1 MQENKYNDLMQKIEL
16 EELTQTNID
25 VESYIQLLAIYLYQD
40 KIADAKYLWRRIPQ
54 VLKEDNNELERLNL
68 VMCTL
73 IANNATDFFRQVD
86 YPWSANIKHIMQD
99 LFERMRSDVLTLVG
113 QAYISIFE
121 HDLMQLTHLSRDE
134 LKQACQALDWKYENE
149 DQKAVIIP
157 KKPAPN
163 TEFTASSEDL
173 LLKLTDF
180 VSFLEN

>member
-1 MQENKYNDLMQKIEL
+1 MQENKYSDLMKKIEL
-16 EELTQTNID
+16 EELNTNID
-25 VESYIQLLAIYLYQD
+25 VDSYIQLLAIYLYQD
-40 KIADAKYLWRRIPQ
+40 KIADAKFLWKRIPQ
-54 VLKEDNNELERLNL
+54 ALKKDNNELERLNL
-68 VMCTL
+68 VMSAL
-73 IANNATDFFRQVD
+73 IANNAIEFFRQVD
-86 YPWSANIKHIMQD
+86 YPWPGNIKHIMQD
-99 LFERMRSDVLTLVG
+99 LFERMRSDVLSLVG

-121 HDLMQLTHLSRDE
+121 HELMQLTHLSRDE
-134 LKQACQALDWKYENE
+134 LKQTCHALDWKYENE